1 MARRV
6 TPSGRPQGH
15 RVEGSPGRC
24 CKNRQSGSKGS
35 ALGGSRAAPW
45 PYFPSR
51 LAGAENGHEVYRARQ
66 EQGAPTLRYRKLAD
80 RRSRRQ
86 RWRDAVA
93 ELLEMQDGY
102 QAWLATLP
110 ENLADSTTA
119 DALRLICDLNLEELA
134 SVEPPRGFG
143 RD

>member
-1 MARRV
+1 LA
-6 TPSGRPQGH
+6 G
-15 RVEGSPGRC
+15 PG
-24 CKNRQSGSKGS
+24 QQ
-35 ALGGSRAAPW
+35 PW

-51 LAGAENGHEVYRARQ
+51 LARAENGHEVYRARQ
-66 EQGAPTLRYRKLAD
+66 EQGAPKLRYRKLAD
-80 RRSRRQ
+80 RRSRPQ

-110 ENLADSTTA
+110 ENLAGSTTA
-119 DALRLICDLNLEELA
+119 DALRLICDLDLEELA

>member
-1 MARRV
+1 MQGDFEVMKPGPKPLLGTAMTHAERQAR
-6 TPSGRPQGH
+6 
-15 RVEGSPGRC
+15 
-24 CKNRQSGSKGS
+24 
-35 ALGGSRAAPW
+35 
-45 PYFPSR
+45 
-51 LAGAENGHEVYRARQ
+51 YRARQ

-80 RRSRRQ
+80 RRSRPQ

-119 DALRLICDLNLEELA
+119 DALRLICDLDLEELA